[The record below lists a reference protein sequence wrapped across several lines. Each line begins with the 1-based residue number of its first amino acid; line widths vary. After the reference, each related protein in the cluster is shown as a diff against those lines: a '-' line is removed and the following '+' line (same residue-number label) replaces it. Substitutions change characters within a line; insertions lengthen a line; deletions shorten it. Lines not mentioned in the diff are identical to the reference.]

1 MKEKTKHLP
10 IVSVAILQFWTSLVF
25 LVPGIILIFKL
36 EGAARIIAP
45 TILLFLFGVDFISFV
60 LSFFLL
66 WNKPLKFNKEGI
78 HKKIHGNYVCFKWED
93 AVDIKFK
100 ILPKF
105 DPNPWGYKY
114 VRIIISYQNGSVLKF
129 EPNKSITND
138 ILSFCDDELFI
149 KKYNE
154 AYSKTSNFW

>member
-60 LSFFLL
+60 LSFF
-66 WNKPLKFNKEGI
+66 FGI
-78 HKKIHGNYVCFKWED
+78 N
-93 AVDIKFK
+93 
-100 ILPKF
+100 L
-105 DPNPWGYKY
+105 
-114 VRIIISYQNGSVLKF
+114 
-129 EPNKSITND
+129 
-138 ILSFCDDELFI
+138 
-149 KKYNE
+149 
-154 AYSKTSNFW
+154 